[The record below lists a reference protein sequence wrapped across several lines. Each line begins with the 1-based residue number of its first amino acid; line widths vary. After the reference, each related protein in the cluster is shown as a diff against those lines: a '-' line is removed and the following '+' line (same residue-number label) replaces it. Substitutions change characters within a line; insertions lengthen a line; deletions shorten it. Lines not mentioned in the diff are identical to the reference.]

1 MIPNYAV
8 VNIERRDDPYPDK
21 ETIVGLFGYWSD
33 AKTFQDAY
41 KPQWGYTLIK
51 EVELGKVVTR

>member
-8 VNIERRDDPYPDK
+8 VTIEVLDKPYPNK

-33 AKTFQDAY
+33 AKTFKDVY
-41 KPQWGYTLIK
+41 KPQWGYTVIK
-51 EVELGKVVTR
+51 EIELGKVVTR